1 MISGR
6 VELLSC
12 EAESFTVGVSCREG
26 KRCIPRFQWL
36 TEKDTEGFF
45 LVASMSINLST
56 STLMCLFDIYN
67 HLQLSKDIYIYIFT
81 YKTYPCIT
89 ITYYN
94 HNPPVTK
101 FICIVFL
108 ARDKSPG
115 NLIALAT
122 LICFTWWH
130 AKRKDVIP
138 KNDGPQ
144 RTVRYTS
151 SKV

>member
-67 HLQLSKDIYIYIFT
+67 HLQLYIYIFT

-94 HNPPVTK
+94 HNQIFQSIWSQWPNSFALFFLPVTNLRE
-101 FICIVFL
+101 ISSPWQLSSV
-108 ARDKSPG
+108 SPG
-115 NLIALAT
+115 DT
-122 LICFTWWH
+122 RKKKRCHSKKWWSP
-130 AKRKDVIP
+130 KD
-138 KNDGPQ
+138 
-144 RTVRYTS
+144 R
-151 SKV
+151 